1 MRFRL
6 TYKGRLKGQKRD
18 RQHVQDLRSHFHKQL
33 QLLWAQEPLSG
44 YRDWLEANRE
54 PLYYSVIEDIGGFQF
69 APLVSSRVDLISE
82 LDILLLRPA
91 PPGAILRDGGD
102 LDNRIKTLV
111 DGLRLPTKTELPPNW
126 RPEPD
131 QLPFFCLLQ
140 DEKLVSG
147 FSVVTDR
154 LLEPDLHEQ
163 EALII
168 VHVRVTAIKV
178 TMGNSG
184 LVG

>member
-6 TYKGRLKGQKRD
+6 TYRGRLKGQNRD
-18 RQHVQDLRSHFHKQL
+18 RKHVQDLRCHFHKQL
-33 QLLWAQEPLSG
+33 KLLWMQEPLSAYREWLALDRKPYDSLMQEVAG
-44 YRDWLEANRE
+44 YE
-54 PLYYSVIEDIGGFQF
+54 F

-91 PPGAILRDGGD
+91 APGAILRDGGD

-111 DGLRLPTKTELPPNW
+111 DGLRLPTNTELPPKW
-126 RPEPD
+126 KPEED
-131 QLPFFCLLQ
+131 QMPFFCLLQ
-140 DEKLVSG
+140 DDKLVSA
-147 FSVVTDR
+147 FSVVSDR
-154 LLEPDLHEQ
+154 LLESPLHEQ
-163 EALII
+163 EALVVIQ
-168 VHVRVTAIKV
+168 VKVTAVKV